1 MSDFVLSLVML
12 AAAVLVGGAY
22 SLFRK
27 GNTQKALLM
36 AMLAFVMIANV
47 VIWVVPAN
55 DGGESLQEAAAV
67 ED

>member
-1 MSDFVLSLVML
+1 MSDLVLSLVML

-36 AMLAFVMIANV
+36 ALLAFVMLANV
-47 VIWVVPAN
+47 AIWVLPAS
-55 DGGESLQEAAAV
+55 DGGESLQEAAAT
-67 ED
+67 EG

>member
-36 AMLAFVMIANV
+36 AVLAFVMIANV
-47 VIWVVPAN
+47 VIWVLPAS
-55 DGGESLQEAAAV
+55 DGGDSLQEAAA